1 MQLRQKIFRAM
12 ASQCEI
18 KLWSANAQQAEAGLR
33 AAMAEV
39 QRIEAKYSRYQAQS
53 VISQINANA
62 GIKDTIVDAET
73 AALLDFAQLCFEQS
87 DGMFDITSGVL
98 RRAWNFKSGRL
109 PNQAD
114 IDALLPLIGWHKLN
128 WQRPS
133 VRLRL
138 AGMQLDF
145 GGFGKEYAADR
156 AASVLI
162 DAGLMHALVNLGGDV
177 RVTGPQ
183 SDGTPWRVGIQ
194 HPRHADQAIASIA
207 INSGAL
213 ATSGDYERY
222 MVINAKRY
230 AHLLN
235 PHTGY
240 PIACAQS
247 ASVQAPLCVFA
258 GALASCALLQGAA
271 GLEFLRAQEVAFL
284 WVDERG
290 LLTSG
295 CGFA

>member
-109 PNQAD
+109 PSPAD

-207 INSGAL
+207 ISSGAL

-222 MVINAKRY
+222 MVINGKRY

-240 PIACAQS
+240 AIACAQS

-271 GLEFLRAQEVAFL
+271 GLDFLRAQEFAFL

-295 CGFA
+295 

>member
-1 MQLRQKIFRAM
+1 MQLHQKAFRAM

-18 KLWSANAQQAEAGLR
+18 KLWSADVQQAELVLQ
-33 AAMAEV
+33 AAVAEV

-62 GIKDTIVDAET
+62 GISDTIVDAET
-73 AALLDFAQLCFEQS
+73 AALLDFAQQCFEQS
-87 DGMFDITSGVL
+87 DGLFDITSGVL
-98 RRAWNFKSGRL
+98 RRAWDFKSHRL
-109 PNQAD
+109 PSQAD

-128 WQRPS
+128 WQRPN

-162 DAGLMHALVNLGGDV
+162 AAGMMHALVNLGGDV

-183 SDGTPWRVGIQ
+183 SDGTPWCIGIQ

-207 INSGAL
+207 IGSGAL

-222 MVINAKRY
+222 MVINGKRY

-247 ASVQAPLCVFA
+247 ASVQAPLCVLA
-258 GALASCALLQGAA
+258 GALASCALLQGAG
-271 GLEFLRAQEVAFL
+271 GLEFLRAQEFAFL
-284 WVDERG
+284 WVDDCG
-290 LLTSG
+290 LAISS
-295 CGFA
+295 

>member
-1 MQLRQKIFRAM
+1 MQLHQKAFRAM
-12 ASQCEI
+12 ACQCEI
-18 KLWSANAQQAEAGLR
+18 KLWSADAIQAEAVLQ
-33 AAMAEV
+33 AAVAEV

-62 GIKDTIVDAET
+62 GISDTIVDTET
-73 AALLDFAQLCFEQS
+73 ATLLDFAQQCFEQS
-87 DGMFDITSGVL
+87 DGLFDITSGVL
-98 RRAWNFKSGRL
+98 RRAWDFKSHRL
-109 PNQAD
+109 PTQAD
-114 IDALLPLIGWHKLN
+114 IDALLPLIGWHKVN
-128 WQRPS
+128 WQRPT
-133 VRLRL
+133 VRLGL
-138 AGMQLDF
+138 PGMQLDF

-183 SDGTPWRVGIQ
+183 GDGTPWRIGIQ
-194 HPRHADQAIASIA
+194 HPRHADQAIASIT
-207 INSGAL
+207 IDSGAL

-222 MVINAKRY
+222 MVINGKRY

-247 ASVQAPLCVFA
+247 ASVQAPLCVLA
-258 GALASCALLQGAA
+258 GALASCALLQGVG
-271 GLEFLRAQEVAFL
+271 GLAFLRAQEYAFL
-284 WVDERG
+284 WVDACG
-290 LLTSG
+290 LAVST
-295 CGFA
+295 

>member
-1 MQLRQKIFRAM
+1 MQLHQKVFRAM
-12 ASQCEI
+12 ASRCEI
-18 KLWSANAQQAEAGLR
+18 KLWSADAKLAQTALD
-33 AAMAEV
+33 AAVAEV

-62 GIKDTIVDAET
+62 GISDTIVDAET
-73 AALLDFAQLCFEQS
+73 ASLLDFAQQCFEQS

-98 RRAWNFKSGRL
+98 RSAWDFKSGRV
-109 PNQAD
+109 PTQAD
-114 IDALLPLIGWHKLN
+114 IDPLLPLIGWHKVN
-128 WQRPS
+128 WQRPT
-133 VRLRL
+133 VRLSGP
-138 AGMQLDF
+138 GMQLDF
-145 GGFGKEYAADR
+145 GGFGKEYASDR
-156 AASVLI
+156 AASVLM

-177 RVTGPQ
+177 RVTGAQ
-183 SDGTPWRVGIQ
+183 SDGTPWRIGIQ

-207 INSGAL
+207 IHSGAL

-222 MVINAKRY
+222 MVIDGKRY

-247 ASVQAPLCVFA
+247 ASVQAPLCVLA

-271 GLEFLRAQEVAFL
+271 GLSFLRSQEVDFL
-284 WVDERG
+284 WVDEQG
-290 LLTSG
+290 VVIAS
-295 CGFA
+295 

>member
-1 MQLRQKIFRAM
+1 MQLHQKAFRAM
-12 ASQCEI
+12 ACHCEI
-18 KLWSANAQQAEAGLR
+18 KLWSADAQQAELVLQ
-33 AAMAEV
+33 AAVAEV

-53 VISQINANA
+53 VISQINSNA
-62 GIKDTIVDAET
+62 GISDTLVDAET
-73 AALLDFAQLCFEQS
+73 ATLLDFAQQCYEQS
-87 DGMFDITSGVL
+87 DGLFDITSGVL
-98 RRAWNFKSGRL
+98 RRAWDFKSQRL
-109 PNQAD
+109 PSHAD

-162 DAGLMHALVNLGGDV
+162 AAGMMHALVNLGGDV

-183 SDGTPWRVGIQ
+183 ADGAPWCIGIQ
-194 HPRHADQAIASIA
+194 HPRHTDQAIASIA
-207 INSGAL
+207 ISSGAL

-222 MVINAKRY
+222 MVINGKRY

-235 PHTGY
+235 PLTGY
-240 PIACAQS
+240 PIECAQS
-247 ASVQAPLCVFA
+247 ASVQAPLCVLA
-258 GALASCALLQGAA
+258 GALASCALLQGIG
-271 GLEFLRAQEVAFL
+271 GLEFLRAQEFAFL
-284 WVDERG
+284 WVDDCG
-290 LLTSG
+290 LAISS
-295 CGFA
+295 

>member
-1 MQLRQKIFRAM
+1 MQLYQKIFRAM
-12 ASQCEI
+12 ACQCEI
-18 KLWSANAQQAEAGLR
+18 KLWSADAQRAEAVLQ
-33 AAMAEV
+33 AAVAEV

-53 VISQINANA
+53 VISQINADA
-62 GIKDTIVDAET
+62 GISDSIVDAET
-73 AALLDFAQLCFEQS
+73 AALLDFAQQCFEQS

-98 RRAWNFKSGRL
+98 RRAWDFKSGRV
-109 PNQAD
+109 PTQAE
-114 IDALLPLIGWHKLN
+114 IDALLPLVGWHKLN

-133 VRLRL
+133 VRLTQ

-156 AASVLI
+156 VASVLI
-162 DAGLMHALVNLGGDV
+162 DAGEMHALVNLGGDV
-177 RVTGPQ
+177 RVTGAQ
-183 SDGTPWRVGIQ
+183 SDGTPWRIGIQ
-194 HPRHADQAIASIA
+194 HPRQADQAIASIA
-207 INSGAL
+207 ISSGAL

-222 MVINAKRY
+222 MVINGKRY

-271 GLEFLRAQEVAFL
+271 GLDFLRSQDVTFL

-295 CGFA
+295 CGFF

>member
-1 MQLRQKIFRAM
+1 MQLHQKIFRAM

-62 GIKDTIVDAET
+62 GIEDTIVDSET

-114 IDALLPLIGWHKLN
+114 LDALLPLIGWHKLN

-194 HPRHADQAIASIA
+194 HPRQADQAIASIA

-222 MVINAKRY
+222 MVINGKRY

-271 GLEFLRAQEVAFL
+271 GLDFLRAQECAFL

-295 CGFA
+295 

>member
-1 MQLRQKIFRAM
+1 M
-12 ASQCEI
+12 ASRCEI
-18 KLWSANAQQAEAGLR
+18 KVWSTDAKLAQTALD
-33 AAMAEV
+33 AAVAEV

-53 VISQINANA
+53 VICQINANA
-62 GIKDTIVDAET
+62 GISDTIVDPET
-73 AALLDFAQLCFEQS
+73 ASLLDFAQQCFEQS
-87 DGMFDITSGVL
+87 DGLFDITSGVL
-98 RRAWNFKSGRL
+98 RRAWDFKSSRL
-109 PNQAD
+109 PAQTE
-114 IDALLPLIGWHKLN
+114 IDALLPLIGWQKLS

-133 VRLRL
+133 VRLML

-183 SDGTPWRVGIQ
+183 SDSTPWRIGIQ

-207 INSGAL
+207 IHSGAL
-213 ATSGDYERY
+213 ATSGDYERF
-222 MVINAKRY
+222 MVIDGKRY

-235 PHTGY
+235 PQTGY

-247 ASVQAPLCVFA
+247 ASVQAPLCALA

-271 GLEFLRAQEVAFL
+271 GLNFLRSQDVAFL
-284 WVDERG
+284 WVDAQG
-290 LLTSG
+290 VAIAS
-295 CGFA
+295 